1 MTTRRFNTL
10 GFTPTYTCEVDPE
23 FPGAGQWGCTHYGF
37 HHDGVV
43 AEPFRS
49 RWGTPLVV
57 RIAIADDS
65 HWIGSFEAGGM
76 RALTGVFA
84 CPNPTQALV
93 VCDGRPYLVDVTA
106 PTRTT
111 VLGLEPVTQVGRV
124 RDLDLLV
131 LAGRND
137 LAALGGAG
145 LVWHSERLCLD
156 ELRVLDAAGEGIRCA
171 GDLLGSSEEF
181 IVDSR
186 TGQVRCGPRSL
197 DTWPG
202 D

>member
-1 MTTRRFNTL
+1 M
-10 GFTPTYTCEVDPE
+10 
-23 FPGAGQWGCTHYGF
+23 
-37 HHDGVV
+37 V

-57 RIAIADDS
+57 RVAIADDS
-65 HWIGSFEAGGM
+65 RWVGSFEAGGM

-84 CPNPTQALV
+84 CPNPIQALV

-106 PTRTT
+106 PTRAT
-111 VLGLEPVTQVGRV
+111 VVDLEPVTQVRRV

-131 LAGRND
+131 LAGHSD
-137 LAALGGAG
+137 LAALGPTG

-156 ELRVLDAAGEGIRCA
+156 DLRVLDAAAEGIRCA

-181 IVDSR
+181 TVDAL
-186 TGQVRCGPRSL
+186 TGQVRSGPRFL
-197 DTWPG
+197 DIWPG